1 MIYNC
6 GYCVTDSNLLRG
18 VDRAVAAHA
27 RCVPVCQLAALV
39 RGQVEV
45 GGGEVGGEVA
55 AAAVGLARLRGTV
68 LTSLHGYIME
78 VTWSQCRLCT
88 VSPCPHRQQ
97 LRHCLWN
104 TRPRVLTTSAWNT
117 CTRGWVRRPSAVQ
130 WRHLAPAPRTRLLL
144 GLRPDGGGAGAG
156 LGLVPADL
164 GVAGPAVHLLVVH
177 VDLELQSGNNH
188 YQQRI

>member
-1 MIYNC
+1 M
-6 GYCVTDSNLLRG
+6 
-18 VDRAVAAHA
+18 
-27 RCVPVCQLAALV
+27 
-39 RGQVEV
+39 
-45 GGGEVGGEVA
+45 GGEVA
-55 AAAVGLARLRGTV
+55 PAAVGLARLQGTV
-68 LTSLHGYIME
+68 TTSLHGYIMLE
-78 VTWSQCRLCT
+78 VTWSQWRVCT

-104 TRPRVLTTSAWNT
+104 TRPRVLTLSASNT
-117 CTRGWVRRPSAVQ
+117 CTRWVTRPSGSWC

-177 VDLELQSGNNH
+177 VDLELQ
-188 YQQRI
+188 

>member
-1 MIYNC
+1 M
-6 GYCVTDSNLLRG
+6 
-18 VDRAVAAHA
+18 
-27 RCVPVCQLAALV
+27 
-39 RGQVEV
+39 
-45 GGGEVGGEVA
+45 GGEVA
-55 AAAVGLARLRGTV
+55 AAAVGLARLLATV

-104 TRPRVLTTSAWNT
+104 TRPRVLTTSASNT
-117 CTRGWVRRPSAVQ
+117 CTGWVRRPSGVWC

-164 GVAGPAVHLLVVH
+164 GVAGPAVHLLVVN
-177 VDLELQSGNNH
+177 VDLELQSANNQINKGYKMGYFVLQWLLALLAGEASSVKH
-188 YQQRI
+188 STLLHNLLRRVHLHQYVATFR